1 MANFSI
7 FQPQIQSLSSS
18 LPNLT
23 LVLLICFSFLGLVIC
38 GVIANVQVCRV
49 LVRGRRFKKHLSNFM
64 LFHLSITDLIYRLV
78 VVPGFVAAKYF
89 PVRNRSEL
97 FCKFAD
103 TCLYTVFTAVFSSL
117 VVIAFDRHQSIT
129 KPFQH
134 LRRKPKFFRWILVVW
149 GYSTVCALPQFF
161 NDGIGTFTFNLAD
174 YSNSTYVFQICITTK
189 DGASKKILAIFY
201 FISGF
206 LVPLVLISSAYS
218 KIALFLWRKSRD
230 RVLNQAAFK
239 SRRRAF
245 QMLVLIVLGFVI
257 CLGTPQLKEL
267 MESLGVVQVN
277 AAVAITVSIFQLSN
291 SLINPIIY
299 SHYSSEFKH
308 GLKNGK

>member
-1 MANFSI
+1 MR
-7 FQPQIQSLSSS
+7 
-18 LPNLT
+18 
-23 LVLLICFSFLGLVIC
+23 
-38 GVIANVQVCRV
+38 IA
-49 LVRGRRFKKHLSNFM
+49 
-64 LFHLSITDLIYRLV
+64 
-78 VVPGFVAAKYF
+78 
-89 PVRNRSEL
+89 
-97 FCKFAD
+97 
-103 TCLYTVFTAVFSSL
+103 TV
-117 VVIAFDRHQSIT
+117 
-129 KPFQH
+129 
-134 LRRKPKFFRWILVVW
+134 
-149 GYSTVCALPQFF
+149 F

-277 AAVAITVSIFQLSN
+277 AAVAITVSVFQLSS